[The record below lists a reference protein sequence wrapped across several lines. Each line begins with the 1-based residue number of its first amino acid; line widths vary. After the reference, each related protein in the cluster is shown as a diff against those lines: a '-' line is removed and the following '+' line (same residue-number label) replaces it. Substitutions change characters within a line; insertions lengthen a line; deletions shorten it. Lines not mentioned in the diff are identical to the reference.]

1 MSVTRKLA
9 VSAATLAFSL
19 LLSIGVA
26 SSASAMDYTLPYGGS
41 DCGTLSGPVLPTE
54 TTMYVLFYRVNGG
67 AWVNSNWMA
76 THRTSNWEFV
86 GGGWQARSTNALFTP
101 DLHPGS
107 TVDRWA
113 FVYRASTGGT
123 WVNLGP
129 CSQGGIVITYGR

>member
-1 MSVTRKLA
+1 MSAPRKLA
-9 VSAATLAFSL
+9 VSAAAVLLAL
-19 LLSIGVA
+19 VLSTGLA
-26 SSASAMDYTLPYGGS
+26 SPAAAFDNTLPYGGS
-41 DCGTLSGPVLPTE
+41 DCGTLAGPILPTE

-76 THRTSNWEFV
+76 TYRTSNWEFV
-86 GGGWQARSTNALFTP
+86 AGGWQARSTNFLMTP
-101 DLHPGS
+101 VLAPGS

-129 CSQGGIVITYGR
+129 CSQGGIVISYGG